1 MIKALI
7 FDFSGVCSSNEEP
20 DFVRRFAQQHHLP
33 IEEFE
38 QAYINLIHQ
47 AERDEMT
54 GMQVWE
60 KLSKKY
66 RLKIN
71 IPKTIKDMMDQK
83 EYYQDMLS
91 FTQSLRKKYNI
102 GVFSNYNQ
110 YYWELIVKKIN
121 LHPYFDSILVSYQV
135 QARKDAAP
143 GFHWFL
149 KQFSTKP
156 EETVVIDDSEKNLAI
171 PKQLGFHAI
180 LFRNKEQLIKE
191 KKRLGITFK

>member
-1 MIKALI
+1 MIQALI

-33 IEEFE
+33 VGEFE
-38 QAYINLIHQ
+38 QAYIHLIHQ

-54 GMQVWE
+54 GIQVWE
-60 KLSKKY
+60 KLSRRY
-66 RLKIN
+66 SVKID
-71 IPKTIKDMMDQK
+71 IQKTIQDMIDQK
-83 EYYQDMLS
+83 EYYFDMLS
-91 FTQSLRKKYNI
+91 FAQSLRKKYNI

-156 EETVVIDDSEKNLAI
+156 EETLVIDDSEKNLAI
-171 PKQLGFHAI
+171 PKQLGFQTI
-180 LFRNKEQLIKE
+180 LFRNKEQLMKE
-191 KKRLGITFK
+191 MKQSGITFK